1 MDTISAL
8 QELGFTEYEAKVY
21 CALIRFPGSTGY
33 EIGGHSKVP
42 RARVYEVLEGLEE
55 KGMVYPQTV
64 GGKQLYYPKPHG
76 TMLAERK
83 ERLTRVADIAQ
94 ATLDAMASDAPEPE
108 FLVFTGKDHVFARIR
123 QLCRQTEVKLLVS
136 GWPEDLMALGP
147 ELARAHEHGAGVYV
161 VCLGEAKL
169 PIPNVF
175 YHSVSPLQYVQ
186 VAVFGR
192 WLQVVSDLKECFIG
206 QILGPDRSL
215 GLWSKGAALAF
226 TVAQWIYHDITVLA
240 LQRELEAEA
249 TARISPETRV
259 LLRSVLQWPPDGS
272 GNVEVQGGSGTAGG
286 PGKPGQSGSP
296 GSKVELPDGAPDVA
310 GIFAGIERRLKAD
323 PASARDIEGR
333 YEFRLSGEGGGVF
346 HVALDA
352 GLVRVGEG
360 PLMEAVMGSA
370 MDPVTEPMMEPD
382 LVLEAS
388 SEDFRALVL
397 GVLPL
402 GALYTPGRIKVRGS
416 IEAASRIQSLLRG

>member
-1 MDTISAL
+1 MDIIQAL
-8 QELGFTEYEAKVY
+8 QEIGFTEYEAKVY

-55 KGMVYPQTV
+55 KGMAYPQAV
-64 GGKQLYYPKPHG
+64 GGKQLYYPKPHAA
-76 TMLAERK
+76 MLAERK
-83 ERLTRVADIAQ
+83 ERLTQVADTVQ

-108 FLVFTGKDHVFARIR
+108 FLVFTGKEHVFAKFK
-123 QLCRQTEVKLLVS
+123 QLCRQTEAKLLVS

-147 ELARAHEHGAGVYV
+147 ELRRAREHGAGVYV
-161 VCLGEAKL
+161 VCFGEAKL

-215 GLWSKGAALAF
+215 GLWSRSPALAF

-240 LQRELEAEA
+240 LEKEFKAEA
-249 TARISPETRV
+249 TTRINKETQA
-259 LLRSVLQWPPDGS
+259 LLRGVLQWAPGRS
-272 GNVEVQGGSGTAGG
+272 GDMEA
-286 PGKPGQSGSP
+286 P
-296 GSKVELPDGAPDVA
+296 GSKVELPAGALDVT

-323 PASARDIEGR
+323 PASARDIEGS
-333 YEFRLSGEGGGVF
+333 YEFRLSGEDGGVF
-346 HVALDA
+346 HVCLDS
-352 GLVRVGEG
+352 GLVHVGEG
-360 PLMEAVMGSA
+360 PLMEPG
-370 MDPVTEPMMEPD
+370 

-388 SEDFRALVL
+388 SEDFRAMVL

-402 GALYTPGRIKVRGS
+402 GALYTPGRIKVRGG
-416 IEAASRIQSLLRG
+416 IEAAGRIQSLLRG